1 MTARPWSLAARL
13 GWRLGAVMLLA
24 VALAAAAV
32 AWRAVKTVHD
42 LDDLALESQVRMIV
56 ANLPSTLD
64 GDGAVTL
71 PDDLVGRFRSSD
83 GDNLFLVYHQG
94 RLVATSDVALAA
106 MVTPLLRH
114 APHAGFLHVSG
125 LAGHERGMVGL
136 LTELGPW
143 RVIVL
148 QGREQTTA
156 LVGSLMVSFGL
167 AAVWMLLPIG
177 GTMILVGV
185 LTLRQG
191 LRPVR
196 EVSTA
201 AALVGPSHPGARLP
215 VASLPREIAPLV
227 QAANEALTRME
238 QALVTQRHFMADAA
252 HALRTP
258 LAVLTA
264 RLDMLDE
271 QPDVAALRHDADRVT
286 RMVGQLLRMGRLEG
300 LPLDVTQPVDLRAVA
315 VEAISGLVPLGL
327 QRQIE
332 IALGEC
338 ASPVLVRGN
347 HAALVLALTNLIENA
362 LAHTPAGSAVEIAI
376 TPPAIIS
383 VLDRGPG
390 VPVESRERVFKRF
403 ERGPA
408 SSKGGA
414 GLGLAIVTEIAAA
427 HGATVRV
434 TSRDGGGAA
443 FVLSLSAS
451 SVIAE
456 AGPIR
461 RAVRV

>member
-1 MTARPWSLAARL
+1 MTPRPWSLAARL
-13 GWRLGAVMLLA
+13 GWRLGAVMLLT
-24 VALAAAAV
+24 VALAAVAV
-32 AWRAVKTVHD
+32 AWRAIKTVHD
-42 LDDLALESQVRMIV
+42 LDDFALQGQVRMIV
-56 ANLPSTLD
+56 ANLPPAFD
-64 GDGAVTL
+64 GSDAITL
-71 PDDLVGRFRSSD
+71 PDDLVARFRSSD
-83 GDNLFLVYHQG
+83 GDNLFMVYYDG

-106 MVTPLLRH
+106 MVAPLLTH
-114 APHAGFLHVSG
+114 PPHSGFVHVRG

-143 RVIVL
+143 RVVVL
-148 QGREQTTA
+148 QGREQTNA
-156 LVGSLMVSFGL
+156 LVGSLMDNFGL
-167 AAVWMLLPIG
+167 AAVWLLLPIG
-177 GTMILVGV
+177 GAMILVGV

-271 QPDVAALRHDADRVT
+271 QPGVATLRHDADRVA
-286 RMVGQLLRMGRLEG
+286 RMVGQLLRMGHLEG

-327 QRQIE
+327 QGRIE
-332 IALGEC
+332 IALTGC
-338 ASPVLVRGN
+338 ASPVPVRGN
-347 HAALVLALTNLIENA
+347 HAALALALTNLIENA
-362 LAHTPAGSAVEIAI
+362 LAHAPPGSAVEVSV
-376 TPPAIIS
+376 TPSATIS
-383 VLDRGPG
+383 VSDRGPG
-390 VPVESRERVFKRF
+390 VPVLLRERIFKRF

-408 SSKGGA
+408 SREGGA
-414 GLGLAIVTEIAAA
+414 GLGLAIVAEIATA

-434 TSRDGGGAA
+434 APRDGGGAA
-443 FVLSLSAS
+443 FVLSLPAS

-456 AGPIR
+456 AGPSR
-461 RAVRV
+461 RAARV